1 MATFDFGL
9 ALVGPKGQGSFTV
22 KLGVEFGGGDDM
34 GEAMKLT
41 ILSMNLLMKNMVCT
55 VADKQSPLV
64 CYRTK
69 NFFLHKT
76 DFRFGFAA
84 SQKA

>member
-1 MATFDFGL
+1 MYRRDKHNVYKT
-9 ALVGPKGQGSFTV
+9 
-22 KLGVEFGGGDDM
+22 KLNGCLDRDM
-34 GEAMKLT
+34 IIE
-41 ILSMNLLMKNMVCT
+41 ST